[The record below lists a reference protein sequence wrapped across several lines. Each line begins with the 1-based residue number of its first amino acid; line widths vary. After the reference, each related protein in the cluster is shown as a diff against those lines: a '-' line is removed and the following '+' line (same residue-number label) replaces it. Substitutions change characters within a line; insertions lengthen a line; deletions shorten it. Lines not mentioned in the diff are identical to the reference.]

1 VEAALFYEFLHPQS
15 SPLKNPLQHQV
26 KSEQQLFA
34 EALEQVSLAERVGF
48 HSAWSVDHH
57 IMPGH
62 SHQPAPEMFF
72 AAASQR
78 ITTLRFGTA
87 VTVLPLAHPLAT
99 AERIAVLDHLT
110 GGRVEF
116 GTGRGG
122 HRRDYDAMEVPY
134 AENRE
139 RWEESLALIVK
150 AWTETEFT
158 FSGRFFH
165 VTEPTTIA
173 PRSLQRPHPPVWVA
187 TLGPETP
194 SLIGQKGLNM
204 LTFSFFQPL
213 ESFADGIKKFR
224 QAAVAAG
231 RDPDTLKIGAAIPV
245 HVAET
250 SKQARAD
257 AEELLLWY
265 MKSSIE
271 VVKPVLKK
279 DVPDNMK
286 YLEQMF
292 GMKLDQLT
300 YHDLVSAN
308 RIICGSPADC
318 IEQLKPYAALGIDL
332 LLGMFE
338 FGAGQHARVMKAIQL
353 FGEHVLPAMRKMTE
367 EKTGRR
373 AAA

>member
-1 VEAALFYEFLHPQS
+1 MEAALFYEFLHPQS
-15 SPLKNPLQHQV
+15 SALPNPLQHQA

-34 EALEQVSLAERVGF
+34 EALDQISLAEQVGF

-57 IMPGH
+57 LMPGH

-78 ITTLRFGTA
+78 TTTMRFGTA
-87 VTVLPLAHPLAT
+87 VTVLPLAHPIAT

-139 RWEESLALIVK
+139 RWEESLDLIMTAL
-150 AWTETEFT
+150 TTRDFT

-165 VTEPTTIA
+165 VTEPTTLA
-173 PRSLQRPHPPVWVA
+173 PMSLQQPYPPVWVA
-187 TLGPETP
+187 TLGPDTP
-194 SLIGQKGLNM
+194 SIIGQKGLNM

-257 AEELLLWY
+257 AEALLLWY

-279 DVPDNMK
+279 DVPNNMK

-300 YHDLVSAN
+300 YDDLVSAN
-308 RIICGSPADC
+308 RIICGSPAEC
-318 IEQLKPYAALGIDL
+318 IEQLKPYAELGVDMV
-332 LLGMFE
+332 LGMFE

-353 FGEHVLPAMRKMTE
+353 FGEHVLPAMREMTR
-367 EKTGRR
+367 KGTSRR

>member
-1 VEAALFYEFLHPQS
+1 MDAALFYEFLHPQS
-15 SPLKNPLQHQV
+15 SAIKNPLQHQV

-34 EALEQVSLAERVGF
+34 EALDQISLAERVGF

-57 IMPGH
+57 LMPGH

-78 ITTLRFGTA
+78 TTTMRFGTA
-87 VTVLPLAHPLAT
+87 VTVLPLAHPIAT

-134 AENRE
+134 GENRE
-139 RWEESLALIVK
+139 RWEESLSLIVK
-150 AWTETEFT
+150 AWTEKEFT
-158 FSGRFFH
+158 FSGRFFQ
-165 VTEPTTIA
+165 VTEPVTIV
-173 PRSLQRPHPPVWVA
+173 PRPLQQPHPPVWVA

-194 SLIGQKGLNM
+194 SIIGHKGLNL

-213 ESFADGIKKFR
+213 DSFADGIAKFHK
-224 QAAVAAG
+224 AAAAAG
-231 RDPDTLKIGAAIPV
+231 RDPATLKIGAAIPV

-279 DVPDNMK
+279 DVPNNMK

-300 YHDLVSAN
+300 YEDLTSAN
-308 RIICGSPADC
+308 RIVCGSPDEC
-318 IEQLKPYAALGIDL
+318 IEQLKPYAELGVDL
-332 LLGMFE
+332 VLGMFE
-338 FGAGQHARVMKAIQL
+338 FGAGQHAKVMKAIQL
-353 FGEHVLPAMRKMTE
+353 FGEEVLPTMRKMTGQ
-367 EKTGRR
+367 KSARR
-373 AAA
+373 VAA

>member
-1 VEAALFYEFLHPQS
+1 MEAALFYEFLHPQS
-15 SPLKNPLQHQV
+15 SPLPNPLQHQA
-26 KSEQQLFA
+26 KSEQQLFT
-34 EALEQVSLAERVGF
+34 EVLEQVSLAEQVGF
-48 HSAWSVDHH
+48 HSVWSMDHH

-78 ITTLRFGTA
+78 TKTIRFGTA
-87 VTVLPLAHPLAT
+87 VTVLPAT
-99 AERIAVLDHLT
+99 GASGSDCRAY
-110 GGRVEF
+110 
-116 GTGRGG
+116 RGPG
-122 HRRDYDAMEVPY
+122 PFDRRARGVRHWPGWASAGLRCDGSSFC
-134 AENRE
+134 RE
-139 RWEESLALIVK
+139 PGAEESLDLIVT
-150 AWTETEFT
+150 ALTTREFT

-173 PRSLQRPHPPVWVA
+173 PMSLQQPHPPVWVA

-194 SLIGQKGLNM
+194 SIIGRKGISM

-231 RDPDTLKIGAAIPV
+231 RDPDTLKIGAAIPL

-279 DVPDNMK
+279 DVPGNLK
-286 YLEQMF
+286 YLEQLF
-292 GMKLDQLT
+292 GLKLDQLT
-300 YHDLVSAN
+300 YDDLLSAN
-308 RIICGSPADC
+308 RIICGSPAGVHRTAQTLC
-318 IEQLKPYAALGIDL
+318 RIGS
-332 LLGMFE
+332 GS
-338 FGAGQHARVMKAIQL
+338 GSG
-353 FGEHVLPAMRKMTE
+353 HV
-367 EKTGRR
+367 
-373 AAA
+373 